1 MFTNKIYLI
10 PLSVSSQISSINLQI
25 RSDPVTRIFPKLSFN
40 DKGWSADS
48 AAWFVP
54 RLNRTFLPF
63 IRKIH
68 PVRGEKIHT
77 TATSYR
83 HATWPRFQWN
93 NLICAYIYIYLNG
106 GVRVSDLYKR
116 GSQLIAP
123 PTNVIEAS
131 LARMEISLE
140 YRFFDWPTYTSHLT
154 SRNTVSRTRAH
165 TQPHEKCTRCVKYF
179 CDSRAETSAFGSRLF
194 CLKFF
199 G

>member
-1 MFTNKIYLI
+1 MCPFLHKFPRLICKYDLTRLPEFFPNFFFDMIFT
-10 PLSVSSQISSINLQI
+10 
-25 RSDPVTRIFPKLSFN
+25 FN

-93 NLICAYIYIYLNG
+93 NLICAYIYIPQWWSWCIGFVQAWIAANCTTDQCNRSQPCENGNFTRISLLRLTYLH
-106 GVRVSDLYKR
+106 
-116 GSQLIAP
+116 IAP
-123 PTNVIEAS
+123 YVA
-131 LARMEISLE
+131 
-140 YRFFDWPTYTSHLT
+140 
-154 SRNTVSRTRAH
+154 
-165 TQPHEKCTRCVKYF
+165 
-179 CDSRAETSAFGSRLF
+179 
-194 CLKFF
+194 
-199 G
+199 

>member
-10 PLSVSSQISSINLQI
+10 PLYVSVSSQISSINLQI

-93 NLICAYIYIYLNG
+93 NLICAYIYIPQWWSWCIGFVQAWIAANCTTDQCNRSQPCENGNFTRISLLRLTYLH
-106 GVRVSDLYKR
+106 
-116 GSQLIAP
+116 IAP
-123 PTNVIEAS
+123 YVA
-131 LARMEISLE
+131 
-140 YRFFDWPTYTSHLT
+140 
-154 SRNTVSRTRAH
+154 
-165 TQPHEKCTRCVKYF
+165 
-179 CDSRAETSAFGSRLF
+179 
-194 CLKFF
+194 
-199 G
+199 